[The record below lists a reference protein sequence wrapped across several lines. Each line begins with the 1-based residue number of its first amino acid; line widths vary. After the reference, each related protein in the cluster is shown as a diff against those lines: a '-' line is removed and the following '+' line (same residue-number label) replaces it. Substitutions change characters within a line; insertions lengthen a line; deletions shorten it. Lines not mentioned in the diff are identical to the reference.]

1 MIIGILLV
9 GIGSGIYLITNLG
22 PGTRDGLMKGISE
35 NLHKPI
41 YLIRLSIEIVVV
53 ILGWLLG
60 GTVGLG
66 TLMFALLIGPIISV
80 SLILIKRTDKK

>member
-1 MIIGILLV
+1 
-9 GIGSGIYLITNLG
+9 
-22 PGTRDGLMKGISE
+22 MKGISE
-35 NLHKPI
+35 NFHKPI

-53 ILGWLLG
+53 ILGWILG

-80 SLILIKRTDKK
+80 SLIVIKRTDKE